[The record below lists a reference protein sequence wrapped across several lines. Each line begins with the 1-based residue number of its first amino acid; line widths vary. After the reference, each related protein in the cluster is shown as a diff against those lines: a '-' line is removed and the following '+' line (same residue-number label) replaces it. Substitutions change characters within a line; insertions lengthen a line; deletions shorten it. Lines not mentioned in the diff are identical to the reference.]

1 MIRMEGI
8 TIIISRSMKG
18 IIKNAVR
25 SMAII
30 ADIITTENP
39 KDNSEA
45 RILWSWLRLF
55 LHAVILMM

>member
-1 MIRMEGI
+1 
-8 TIIISRSMKG
+8 
-18 IIKNAVR
+18 
-25 SMAII
+25 MAII

-45 RILWSWLRLF
+45 RTLWSWLRLF